1 MNKQQGVALLIVL
14 MILAI
19 MAALATK
26 MTLQFQV
33 SQQRQSWLLNQQ
45 QLRWLTFAAEEIA
58 LPRLRKE
65 LTENTYNNNLD
76 QFAMQEGVFNGRDGY
91 SVSYIV
97 ADGQNCFNLNS
108 LRNNEPGKTQE
119 DEPYNTQIL
128 KQLLLNAQA
137 TSVQTE
143 RFTDTLSDYLDTDN
157 DIRAAG
163 AESDYYESLTPP
175 RAAANQRLFSL
186 NELALLPDLPL
197 TPLKQIRN
205 QLCTLPEEFQQINV
219 NTLTLEQTPLLSALF
234 LGGINDDDA
243 TKLIAARP
251 RRGWI
256 SVDAFLKEVKK
267 QKLTL
272 EVQSGELKPLLTV
285 RSQYFV
291 LYTQGKFEEQQNTMS
306 SYVQFNPKDSKIQIY
321 QRRYRVIE

>member
-19 MAALATK
+19 MAALAAK

-58 LPRLRKE
+58 LPRLRNE
-65 LTENTYNNNLD
+65 LTENVQNNNLD
-76 QFAMQEGVFNGRDGY
+76 QLSMQERTFDGEDGF
-91 SVSYIV
+91 SVNYVV
-97 ADGQNCFNLNS
+97 ADSQNCFNLNS
-108 LRNNEPGKTQE
+108 LRNNEPAATLE
-119 DEPYNTQIL
+119 DKPYNTRIL
-128 KQLLLNAQA
+128 EQLLLNAQA
-137 TSVQTE
+137 TAVQTD
-143 RFTDTLSDYLDTDN
+143 RFIDTLSDYLDDDN

-175 RAAANQRLFSL
+175 RAAANQRLFSM

-197 TPLKQIRN
+197 LPLKQIRN
-205 QLCTLPEEFQQINV
+205 QLCLLPEEFEQINV
-219 NTLTLEQTPLLSALF
+219 NTLTQAQAPLLSAVF
-234 LGGINDDDA
+234 LGGISQDDA
-243 TKLIAARP
+243 KKLIAARP
-251 RRGWI
+251 RKGWA
-256 SVDAFLKEVKK
+256 SVDAFLKDVKK

-272 EVQSGELKPLLTV
+272 ELKSGQLKPLLTV

-291 LYTQGKFEEQQNTMS
+291 LYTQGKFEGQQNTMS
-306 SYVQFNPKDSKIQIY
+306 SYVQFNPRDSKIQIY